1 MAHRALGVL
10 AANSLVG
17 GRAGS
22 NCKAIFRRSARRRGP
37 PPPPTSYAG
46 DAASW
51 YAAAQPRGSAR
62 VRQGRHE
69 MSIKS
74 MPPVSSN
81 QEGNTHMNK
90 HSSETLVHPGARA
103 DSVGT
108 VAPETDSRSREKHVW
123 SLARRLHGKMEQL
136 DPTEDDDW
144 ENLSER
150 QREFYRLCVES
161 IFDERELSRS
171 ALK

>member
-22 NCKAIFRRSARRRGP
+22 NCKAIFRRSARRRGA

-74 MPPVSSN
+74 MLPVSSN
-81 QEGNTHMNK
+81 QEAMGRWNNWIQPRMMIGRL
-90 HSSETLVHPGARA
+90 LVS
-103 DSVGT
+103 DSVNFIACVSKAFLMNANCRAQRLSDFWRT
-108 VAPETDSRSREKHVW
+108 NDNTIDRHSDFPDSAV
-123 SLARRLHGKMEQL
+123 GK
-136 DPTEDDDW
+136 
-144 ENLSER
+144 
-150 QREFYRLCVES
+150 
-161 IFDERELSRS
+161 
-171 ALK
+171 